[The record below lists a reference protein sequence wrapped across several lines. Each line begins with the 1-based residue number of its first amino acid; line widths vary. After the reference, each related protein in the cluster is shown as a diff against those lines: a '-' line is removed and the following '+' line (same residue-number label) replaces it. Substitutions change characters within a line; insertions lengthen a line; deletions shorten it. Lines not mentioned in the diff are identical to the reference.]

1 MKKSLMKKLFKATV
15 YCCSIG
21 SACVIIEANFILSE
35 YHAERGAVVPSAKQ
49 GSCIVNEI
57 NGAKIARP

>member
-1 MKKSLMKKLFKATV
+1 MKKSLAKKLLQDSV
-15 YCCSIG
+15 YACSIG
-21 SACVIIEANFILSE
+21 SACVIIEANFVLSE
-35 YHAERGAVVPSAKQ
+35 YDTDGGAVVPSAKQ